1 MTTRRQHYV
10 WRHYLR
16 AWATDEKIWCL
27 RDEKKSLT
35 NLVNIGQERD
45 FYAVKDITENDIKY
59 IITMTE
65 SRHGGVLND
74 HNSEFINLYKSVS
87 ALRMTESFNEKIKE
101 FLIQFEEDV
110 MCSIEQEGIQYLEML
125 HMEETGF
132 FTEYSHR
139 AKFSFFIM
147 IQFIRTKRMSEKI
160 KNTMRDHLAKRFVN
174 VESVW
179 SVEKY
184 IDAGHLALSLFSDN
198 MYKIYLLKNDTEIP
212 FITGDQPIF
221 NTYGV
226 GIGDSIPS
234 ETEFYY
240 PISPSLAVIISK
252 KEQPISAI
260 VDSVHKYNSFVEEM
274 AYEQIYANE
283 QAFL

>member
-283 QAFL
+283 EAFL